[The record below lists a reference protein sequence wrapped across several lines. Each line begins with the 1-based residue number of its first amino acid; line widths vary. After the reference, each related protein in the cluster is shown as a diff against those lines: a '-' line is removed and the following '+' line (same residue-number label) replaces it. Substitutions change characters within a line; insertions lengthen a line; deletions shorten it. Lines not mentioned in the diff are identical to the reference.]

1 MLNNKIYNCIQT
13 MHKITPYKLVN
24 TTFTI
29 GLNAF
34 LTRAQ
39 PFRVNVGVWGNGILR
54 ATKLFPLDTEIIDL

>member
-13 MHKITPYKLVN
+13 MYTITPYKLFN
-24 TTFTI
+24 TKFTI

-39 PFRVNVGVWGNGILR
+39 TFPVNVGWMGGVGWGY
-54 ATKLFPLDTEIIDL
+54 